1 MILMTKRKSFYY
13 NDWKYKIR
21 WNEKATPF
29 MTKHMNLENLQGKYL
44 RDRGF
49 GTLIKI
55 RTAKMYKLKR
65 KFKSKKSVRW

>member
-1 MILMTKRKSFYY
+1 MSKRKSFYY

-21 WNEKATPF
+21 WNERATPF
-29 MTKHMNLENLQGKYL
+29 MIKHMNLGNLQGKYL

-55 RTAKMYKLKR
+55 RMVRMYQLKR
-65 KFKSKKSVRW
+65 KFRSKKCLWW